1 MNRTRA
7 LAAAAL
13 LLLAL
18 GVVARWRWPDSGP
31 APSTARA
38 SAPAPRVDLNT
49 ATEDEL
55 ARIPGVGRSL
65 AHKLVEARQSRGI
78 FTSWDDVDAVSGVG
92 AAKLETLRAATHL
105 SASAG
110 P

>member
-18 GVVARWRWPDSGP
+18 GAVARWRWPDHEP
-31 APSTARA
+31 APSAPTPAARL
-38 SAPAPRVDLNT
+38 DLNT

-55 ARIPGVGRSL
+55 ARIPGVGPSL
-65 AHKLVEARQSRGI
+65 ARKLVEARQSRGI
-78 FTSWDDVDAVSGVG
+78 FTTWDDVDAVAGVG
-92 AAKLETLRAATHL
+92 AARLDTLRAATHL
-105 SASAG
+105 SASAA

>member
-18 GVVARWRWPDSGP
+18 GAVARWRWPDSEP
-31 APSTARA
+31 APSAA
-38 SAPAPRVDLNT
+38 SAPTPATRLDLNT

-55 ARIPGVGRSL
+55 ARLPGVGPSL
-65 AHKLVEARQSRGI
+65 ARKLVEARQSRGI
-78 FTSWDDVDAVSGVG
+78 FTTWDDVDAVAGVG
-92 AAKLETLRAATHL
+92 AARLETLRAATHL
-105 SASAG
+105 SASAA

>member
-31 APSTARA
+31 APSTAQ
-38 SAPAPRVDLNT
+38 APAARLDLNT
-49 ATEDEL
+49 ATEEEL

-65 AHKLVEARQSRGI
+65 ARKLVEARQSRGI

-92 AAKLETLRAATHL
+92 AARLETLRAATHL